1 MFILSIEKEIIVRTL
16 HPDDAEEL
24 FNLLERNRARLRPWI
39 HPTALP
45 ETAQA
50 TRKFTIECFFNSL
63 DDPFDAMD
71 SPYFPEVGHHFRNL
85 NPPMEMGIWVN
96 GSLAGE
102 VALSWLNE
110 SPAVAEFGY
119 WLAEDFERRGIITR
133 CVRALMDH
141 TIDHMDIEQFLIGC
155 ALNNQRSRAV
165 PERLGYRLHTTV
177 PNGEVVGEFTY
188 DRVIYGIQSTAWR
201 EQNKA
206 HVQNS

>member
-1 MFILSIEKEIIVRTL
+1 MFTLAIEKEIIVRTL

-24 FNLLERNRARLRPWI
+24 FNLLERNRSRLRPWI

-50 TRKFTIECFFNSL
+50 TRKFTIECYFGSL
-63 DDPFDAMD
+63 DPMVAIDTPYIDEVR
-71 SPYFPEVGHHFRNL
+71 PYFP
-85 NPPMEMGIWVN
+85 PPDPAMEMGIWVN

-102 VALSWLNE
+102 VALSWLND
-110 SPAVAEFGY
+110 SPAIAEFGY
-119 WLAEDFERRGIITR
+119 WLAEDYERRGIITR

-141 TIDHMDIEQFLIGC
+141 AIDHMDIEQFLIGC